1 MRVRVSGLKYEVFEQ
16 EQTELT
22 ESGRLEL
29 EKWGLGKIARTR
41 EEWNIEKNA
50 TIHSNIPVFHHSN
63 SAIPYSTIPSFRP
76 SRLCSLCCLLFK
88 PDEEQGLAD

>member
-16 EQTELT
+16 EQIGLT

-41 EEWNIEKNA
+41 EEWNIRKNA
-50 TIHSNIPVFHHSN
+50 TIHSNIPVFHHS
-63 SAIPYSTIPSFRP
+63 SPLASVS
-76 SRLCSLCCLLFK
+76 SVDSCSNLTRNK
-88 PDEEQGLAD
+88 GSPISE